1 MPRADRNLKPPSIK
15 VYTLVPMNLPLK
27 DMTLQEKLA
36 AMEALWEDLTR
47 SPESFESPDWH
58 KDTLEERRQRIAE
71 GKAHFTDWETAKSA
85 IRTKV
90 P

>member
-1 MPRADRNLKPPSIK
+1 M
-15 VYTLVPMNLPLK
+15 PMNLPLK

-36 AMEALWEDLTR
+36 AMEALWEDLTG
-47 SPESFESPDWH
+47 SPQSFESPDWH

>member
-1 MPRADRNLKPPSIK
+1 
-15 VYTLVPMNLPLK
+15 MNLPLK

-36 AMEALWEDLTR
+36 AMEALWEDITR
-47 SPESFESPDWH
+47 SSESFESPEWH

-71 GKAHFTDWETAKSA
+71 GKAHFTDWESAKSA